1 MEFTDEW
8 KSQFPVGKVFT
19 PPLLLSGTSTRSI
32 LGPLCFNPKP
42 QTLTLLFSSPS
53 LFRPAQSPPQFS
65 LSGFLS
71 TSSLPIST
79 SSIASQFGPQHHND
93 TFVDSYNCLQLLHC
107 PNTNNVIAFFS
118 AGYNH
123 DQLGFLLFSF
133 KDSGFT
139 VLTDEND
146 EIFMAKNQ
154 LKHRICKILVNPVA
168 EISGFNGNSLVTI
181 GYLLACTMYS
191 VHWFSVKVNKVGE
204 KPTLSYLGFKLFKSS
219 SIVSACWS
227 PHLVEESVVL
237 LQSGTLFMFD
247 LDSCVKTKKSNVCL
261 KGKRLK
267 VSWDDYYHSSGTCK
281 WLGCDFSWHPRILI
295 IARSDAV
302 FLVDLRSGDCNI
314 TVLAKID
321 MLNLYSPVEKEQFL
335 LFRKAGSDGFNF
347 VIASDSLL
355 VLCDVRKP
363 LTPVLQWAHGLH
375 KPSYIDLFR
384 LSELRANSRDNMY
397 EWADE
402 FGFGIVL
409 GSLCNCE
416 FSLFCYGPSLPS
428 CGGTFASE
436 IAKICKSLYAWD
448 LPSDLLLSGRGC
460 CCGSCLT
467 RKEFFKDAL
476 PTWIDSKQKKDIVLG
491 FGILNKDLSRLFYG
505 SDEFG
510 GFTLVRLMSSGK
522 LEAQRYYA
530 SLDLVNK
537 LELDHGDSL
546 LHVEDNI
553 LFMEDEDYKFRKRYK
568 YFKFDSLYGYL
579 SGDLTK
585 VLDSK
590 MKNSYGPREKDS
602 FSIDF
607 HEILCEKLRI
617 CGFSRFTTS
626 PAISFVFNDIGLP
639 ANIHEIALRRM
650 WAGLPMELLQ
660 LAFSSYTEFLD
671 VQLNQKKVSLE
682 FSVVPDLPQLP
693 PFYLRRST
701 WRSNK
706 WSQKVQRG
714 DSLVGPV
721 MPLPV
726 LITLH
731 EFRNGCP
738 NSEEADRFSSEAEVR
753 LCCDEVMQ
761 VAREMAVLDSGFE
774 FHNDHAVSLADNRE
788 NFWVNSEKPK
798 PFISYHLTALES
810 STKDKK
816 APNYVCEDVRY
827 ANLISKVPEYEP
839 CPKDTVDSVAL
850 DLLDDLSPIAL
861 KFDDAITTIVMPPD
875 LKAYNVMKRDYSRF
889 LKVIILLIFGLL
901 KNQDEPF
908 ERRNGLSKFKNH
920 IQDLCSQKNFSS
932 GKQRSIWGRRKKRGN
947 GCNLFQSSLSHM
959 RCSHLWDNTDGTPV
973 PMWENLMA
981 IRNVL
986 SCALKPTRPFHIA
999 TCGEY
1004 FLKSI
1009 ARFWAKF
1016 ADEKC
1021 VMGAWG
1027 ACQAEGEEK
1036 EKAIESAAES
1046 FAFLEKQLQGNK
1058 YFGGEEIG
1066 FLDLAL
1072 GWIPHWLNVMEEIGD
1087 MKLVDADNFPLLHE
1101 WAQRFIQLPLIKG
1114 CLPPRENLANYFT
1127 ASLTYVRSLKPNH
1140 H

>member
-19 PPLLLSGTSTRSI
+19 PPLLLSGPSTRSI

-53 LFRPAQSPPQFS
+53 LFHPIQSPPQFS
-65 LSGFLS
+65 LSSFLSSSSLPLS
-71 TSSLPIST
+71 TS

-146 EIFMAKNQ
+146 EIFMAKDRF
-154 LKHRICKILVNPVA
+154 KHRICKILVNPVA
-168 EISGFNGNSLVTI
+168 EISGFKDNSLVTI

-191 VHWFSVKVNKVGE
+191 IHWFSVKVNKVGE
-204 KPTLSYLGFKLFKSS
+204 KPTLSYLGCKLFKSN

-247 LDSCVKTKKSNVCL
+247 LDSCVKTKKSNVYF
-261 KGKRLK
+261 KGKRLR
-267 VSWDDYYHSSGTCK
+267 VLWDDYYRCSGTCK

-321 MLNLYSPVEKEQFL
+321 MLNLYSLVEKEQFL
-335 LFRKAGSDGFNF
+335 MFRKAGSDGFNF

-397 EWADE
+397 EWADDL
-402 FGFGIVL
+402 GFGIVL
-409 GSLCNCE
+409 GSFCNCE

-448 LPSDLLLSGRGC
+448 LPSDLLLSGCDC

-476 PTWIDSKQKKDIVLG
+476 PTWIDWKRKKDIVLG
-491 FGILNKDLSRLFYG
+491 FGILNKDLSRLFHG

-522 LEAQRYYA
+522 LEAQRYCA
-530 SLDLVNK
+530 SWDLVKK
-537 LELDHGDSL
+537 LELAHGDSL
-546 LHVEDNI
+546 LHFEDNI
-553 LFMEDEDYKFRKRYK
+553 SCFMEDEDYRFPKRYK

-579 SGDLTK
+579 SGNLTEA
-585 VLDSK
+585 LDSK
-590 MKNSYGPREKDS
+590 MKNPYSGPREKNS

-617 CGFSRFTTS
+617 CGFSQYRTS
-626 PAISFVFNDIGLP
+626 PTISFVFNDIGLP
-639 ANIHEIALRRM
+639 ANVHEIALRQM
-650 WAGLPMELLQ
+650 WAGLPIELLQ
-660 LAFSSYTEFLD
+660 LAFSSYTEVLD
-671 VQLNQKKVSLE
+671 VLLNQKKVSLE

-693 PFYLRRST
+693 PFYLRKST

-706 WSQKVQRG
+706 WSQKVQPG

-731 EFRNGCP
+731 EFHNGCP
-738 NSEEADRFSSEAEVR
+738 NSEEADRFSSESEVR
-753 LCCDEVMQ
+753 LCCNEVMQ
-761 VAREMAVLDSGFE
+761 VAREMAVFDSGFE
-774 FHNDHAVSLADNRE
+774 FHNDHAVSLADDRE
-788 NFWVNSEKPK
+788 TLWSDSEKPK
-798 PFISYHLTALES
+798 PFISYHLTPLES
-810 STKDKK
+810 STKD
-816 APNYVCEDVRY
+816 NTLQSYVYEDERY
-827 ANLISKVPEYEP
+827 ARLISKVPKYEP
-839 CPKDTVDSVAL
+839 CRKDTVDSVAL

-861 KFDDAITTIVMPPD
+861 KFDDAITTSIIPSDM
-875 LKAYNVMKRDYSRF
+875 KAYDVFACWYRALELLFGAKQYDAGVDVQAAGGIFAELLNCRPF
-889 LKVIILLIFGLL
+889 LQLLGL
-901 KNQDEPF
+901 Q
-908 ERRNGLSKFKNH
+908 H
-920 IQDLCSQKNFSS
+920 
-932 GKQRSIWGRRKKRGN
+932 
-947 GCNLFQSSLSHM
+947 
-959 RCSHLWDNTDGTPV
+959 
-973 PMWENLMA
+973 
-981 IRNVL
+981 VL
-986 SCALKPTRPFHIA
+986 S
-999 TCGEY
+999 G
-1004 FLKSI
+1004 
-1009 ARFWAKF
+1009 
-1016 ADEKC
+1016 
-1021 VMGAWG
+1021 
-1027 ACQAEGEEK
+1027 
-1036 EKAIESAAES
+1036 
-1046 FAFLEKQLQGNK
+1046 
-1058 YFGGEEIG
+1058 
-1066 FLDLAL
+1066 
-1072 GWIPHWLNVMEEIGD
+1072 
-1087 MKLVDADNFPLLHE
+1087 
-1101 WAQRFIQLPLIKG
+1101 LI
-1114 CLPPRENLANYFT
+1114 
-1127 ASLTYVRSLKPNH
+1127 
-1140 H
+1140 

>member
-1 MEFTDEW
+1 MIPISYIFDIEPLSLNGHPPTAAILQSPDDVDVFVEQERGSGSEEDDKDEISDIESEDEPQTPVRSSDDDSDTDKSALSGQIRGRVFRENQGGRITLEVGMLFNDLEHFQQAEPLYNPSSGIALFIFNWKEAQLLLPAIQLDHYQQLTTQPLCTQRQHVTLCVAERANAKEKDRHIFPLPEKILLYEW

-19 PPLLLSGTSTRSI
+19 PPLLLSDPSTRSI

-53 LFRPAQSPPQFS
+53 LFRPAQSPPQIS
-65 LSGFLS
+65 LSSFLS
-71 TSSLPIST
+71 TSSLPLST
-79 SSIASQFGPQHHND
+79 SSSIASQFGPQHHND
-93 TFVDSYNCLQLLHC
+93 TIVDSYNCLQLLHC
-107 PNTNNVIAFFS
+107 PNTNKVIAFFS

-123 DQLGFLLFSF
+123 DQLGFLLLSF

-168 EISGFNGNSLVTI
+168 EISGVNGNSLVTI

-191 VHWFSVKVNKVGE
+191 AHWFSVKVNKVGE

-267 VSWDDYYHSSGTCK
+267 VSWDDYYRSSGTCK

-295 IARSDAV
+295 VARSDAV

-347 VIASDSLL
+347 VVASDSLL

-363 LTPVLQWAHGLH
+363 LTPALQWAHGLL

-436 IAKICKSLYAWD
+436 VAKICKTLYAWD
-448 LPSDLLLSGRGC
+448 LPSDILLSGRGC

-537 LELDHGDSL
+537 LELAHGDSL

-579 SGDLTK
+579 SGDLPK

-590 MKNSYGPREKDS
+590 MKNSYGDPREKDS

-639 ANIHEIALRRM
+639 TNIHEIALRRM

-701 WRSNK
+701 RRSNK
-706 WSQKVQRG
+706 WSQKVQHG

-738 NSEEADRFSSEAEVR
+738 NSEEEADRFSSEAEVR
-753 LCCDEVMQ
+753 LCCDEVKQ

-774 FHNDHAVSLADNRE
+774 FHNDHAVSLADDRE
-788 NFWVNSEKPK
+788 NFWVDSEKPK
-798 PFISYHLTALES
+798 AFISYHLSALES
-810 STKDKK
+810 STKDKT

-839 CPKDTVDSVAL
+839 CPKDTMDSVAL

-861 KFDDAITTIVMPPD
+861 KFDDAITTSIMPPD
-875 LKAYNVMKRDYSRF
+875 LKAYDVMKRDYSRF
-889 LKVIILLIFGLL
+889 LKGSSLYQDYCNRFKL
-901 KNQDEPF
+901 K
-908 ERRNGLSKFKNH
+908 K
-920 IQDLCSQKNFSS
+920 
-932 GKQRSIWGRRKKRGN
+932 
-947 GCNLFQSSLSHM
+947 QSS
-959 RCSHLWDNTDGTPV
+959 
-973 PMWENLMA
+973 
-981 IRNVL
+981 
-986 SCALKPTRPFHIA
+986 
-999 TCGEY
+999 
-1004 FLKSI
+1004 
-1009 ARFWAKF
+1009 
-1016 ADEKC
+1016 
-1021 VMGAWG
+1021 
-1027 ACQAEGEEK
+1027 
-1036 EKAIESAAES
+1036 
-1046 FAFLEKQLQGNK
+1046 
-1058 YFGGEEIG
+1058 
-1066 FLDLAL
+1066 
-1072 GWIPHWLNVMEEIGD
+1072 
-1087 MKLVDADNFPLLHE
+1087 
-1101 WAQRFIQLPLIKG
+1101 
-1114 CLPPRENLANYFT
+1114 
-1127 ASLTYVRSLKPNH
+1127 
-1140 H
+1140 